1 MTFRWR
7 CHLHVARVSL
17 RRTAWPLDNNPQVS
31 VLEPSDLVGRTLD
44 GRYHVEELLGSGAM
58 GSVFRA
64 RHARLSR
71 AFAVKVLH
79 PRWLSH
85 DKTLKRF
92 EREAQLAGKL
102 SHPNVVGVVDV
113 GEVDGALYMVMELAI
128 GPSLGDV
135 LGRVP
140 LERERAIRL
149 LRQLCDGLD
158 HAHTQGLI
166 HRDLK
171 PDNVIVETHDGEEV
185 ARIVDFGISL
195 LRDPDTGKSSA
206 EGRLTTA
213 GIVLGTPQYM
223 APELALDRPLDH
235 RIDLFALGVIGYEML
250 TARMPFDGSGVEV
263 LHSNVSED
271 APPFAVRAP
280 GVAADRRLEAFVH
293 KLMARDP
300 AARYPSAAAARDALD
315 RIRQVS
321 ITGSGFAR
329 AALASLRASTQE
341 LAPPNVLALGSME
354 TCAIAPLDKPAE
366 TGEPAPAATSPSPSR
381 SRFRS
386 P

>member
-1 MTFRWR
+1 MACLEGT
-7 CHLHVARVSL
+7 ARK
-17 RRTAWPLDNNPQVS
+17 LDS
-31 VLEPSDLVGRTLD
+31 VLTMFEPSDLVGRTLD

-64 RHARLSR
+64 RHVRLSR
-71 AFAVKVLH
+71 SFAIKVLH

-85 DKTLKRF
+85 EKTLRRF

-102 SHPNVVGVVDV
+102 SHPNVIGVIDV
-113 GEVDGALYMVMELAI
+113 GEVDGASYMVMELAA

-135 LGRVP
+135 IGRVP
-140 LERERAIRL
+140 IERGRAIRL

-158 HAHTQGLI
+158 HAHAQGLI

-171 PDNVIVETHDGEEV
+171 PENVIVETHDGEEV

-195 LRDPDTGKSSA
+195 LRDPDTGKSSS
-206 EGRLTTA
+206 EGRLTTT

-223 APELALDRPLDH
+223 APEVALDKPFDH
-235 RIDLFALGVIGYEML
+235 RIDLFALGVIAFEML
-250 TARMPFDGSGVEV
+250 TACMPFDGSGVEV
-263 LHSNVSED
+263 LHCNVSQD
-271 APPFAVRAP
+271 APPFAARAP
-280 GVAADRRLEAFVH
+280 GIAVDRGLEAFVH

-315 RIRQVS
+315 RIRNIT

-329 AALASLRASTQE
+329 AARSWLRASTE
-341 LAPPNVLALGSME
+341 DLPAPEVVALGSME
-354 TCAIAPLDKPAE
+354 TCAIVPLEKPAA
-366 TGEPAPAATSPSPSR
+366 TSEPEPAATSPSPSR
-381 SRFRS
+381 SPYRS